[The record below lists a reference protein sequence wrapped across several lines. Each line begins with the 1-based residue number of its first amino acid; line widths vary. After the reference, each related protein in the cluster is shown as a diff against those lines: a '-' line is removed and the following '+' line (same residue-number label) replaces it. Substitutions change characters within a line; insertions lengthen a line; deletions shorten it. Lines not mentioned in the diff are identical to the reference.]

1 MIAAFY
7 MCTFMCNYAIQ
18 FLALYMERNIDARR
32 KQAKNKRSIHM
43 LALIHIC
50 REPDSSFHFAAEMY
64 IA

>member
-7 MCTFMCNYAIQ
+7 MRTFMCNYAIQ

-43 LALIHIC
+43 LALIHI
-50 REPDSSFHFAAEMY
+50 
-64 IA
+64 